1 MTLIGG
7 LGATALEANRF
18 LGKAIERKAMTNKG
32 LKRGMFAGAATLAAA
47 LVLSGCAADTS
58 STDSSSSGGS
68 SSGGSGDQVTI
79 RMVAA
84 QYTDAMQPY
93 YDDLVSRF
101 EADNPDV
108 NVEVEVVSWNDIDQ
122 KLKTMVQTG
131 DLPDIGNLNY
141 FSSFAADGLLYR
153 ADELVPADVLAD
165 MVPTFIENSKY
176 DGVAYAVPDLASAR
190 LFFYNQ
196 DILDQAGVSVDELA
210 TWDGLEAALKK
221 IKAAVPDVVPLA
233 LPLGPEE
240 AQAEFLIWAASND
253 GGVYDG
259 SDWTI
264 TSQKNVETLEFLC
277 SLVEQGLTN
286 PTPATFNRTDG
297 AFALFSEGKAA
308 MLNGAIFLPSVLADG
323 GSTINYGFTNFPTN
337 RADGK
342 SITLGVQDYFF
353 GFKKEG
359 NKDAVQRFMTFLFE
373 AENYAGFLEAAGG
386 FLPATVSA
394 GELLSSDPALAP
406 YIAVLPNAVFYPGS
420 EASWPAVQG
429 EIQQTIGLAVQSG
442 ADIMSVLE
450 NIASKAE

>member
-1 MTLIGG
+1 MI
-7 LGATALEANRF
+7 
-18 LGKAIERKAMTNKG
+18 NKG
-32 LKRGMFAGAATLAAA
+32 LKRGTLATAASLAAA
-47 LVLSGCAADTS
+47 LVLSGCATGGTT
-58 STDSSSSGGS
+58 TDSSDSGS
-68 SSGGSGDQVTI
+68 SSGGTAADPVTI
-79 RMVAA
+79 RVVAA
-84 QYTDAMQPY
+84 QYTDDMQGY

-101 EADNPDV
+101 EADNADI

-141 FSSFAADGLLYR
+141 FSSFAADGLLYT

-176 DGVAYAVPDLASAR
+176 EGTAFAVPDLASAR
-190 LFFYNQ
+190 LFFYNK
-196 DILDQAGVSVDELA
+196 DILAQAGVSVDELA

-240 AQAEFLIWAASND
+240 AQAEFMIWANSND
-253 GGVYDG
+253 GGVYANG
-259 SDWTI
+259 EWTI
-264 TSQKNVETLEFLC
+264 TDPKNVETMEFL
-277 SLVEQGLTN
+277 SGLVADGLTN
-286 PTPATFNRTDG
+286 PAPATFNRTDG
-297 AFALFSEGKAA
+297 AFALFAQGKAA
-308 MLNGAIFLPSVLADG
+308 MLNGAIFLPSVLADQ
-323 GSTINYGFTNFPTN
+323 GSTVNYGFTNFPTN

-353 GFKKEG
+353 GFKKDG
-359 NKDAVQRFMTFLFE
+359 NKDAVQRFMSFIFE
-373 AENYAGFLEAAGG
+373 PDNYAAFLEAAGG

-394 GELLSSDPALAP
+394 GEAMSSDEALAP

-429 EIQQTIGLAVQSG
+429 EMQQTIGLAVAPG
-442 ADIMSVLE
+442 ADILSVLE

>member
-1 MTLIGG
+1 MT
-7 LGATALEANRF
+7 
-18 LGKAIERKAMTNKG
+18 ERKAMINKG
-32 LKRGMFAGAATLAAA
+32 LKRGTLATAASLAAA
-47 LVLSGCAADTS
+47 LVLSGCATGGTT
-58 STDSSSSGGS
+58 TDSSDSGS
-68 SSGGSGDQVTI
+68 SSGGTAADPVTI
-79 RMVAA
+79 RVVAA
-84 QYTDAMQPY
+84 QYTDDMQGY

-101 EADNPDV
+101 EADNADI

-141 FSSFAADGLLYR
+141 FSSFAADGLLYS

-176 DGVAYAVPDLASAR
+176 EGTAFAVPDLASAR
-190 LFFYNQ
+190 LFFYNK
-196 DILDQAGVSVDELA
+196 DILAQAGVSVDELA

-240 AQAEFLIWAASND
+240 AQAEFMIWANSND
-253 GGVYDG
+253 GGVYANG
-259 SDWTI
+259 EWTI
-264 TSQKNVETLEFLC
+264 TDPKNVETMEFL
-277 SLVEQGLTN
+277 SGLVADGLTN
-286 PTPATFNRTDG
+286 PAPATFNRTDG
-297 AFALFSEGKAA
+297 AFALFAQGKAA
-308 MLNGAIFLPSVLADG
+308 MLNGAIFLPSVLADQ
-323 GSTINYGFTNFPTN
+323 GSTVNYGFTNFPTN

-353 GFKKEG
+353 GFKKDG
-359 NKDAVQRFMTFLFE
+359 NKDAVQRFMSFLFE
-373 AENYAGFLEAAGG
+373 PDNYSAFLEAAGG

-394 GELLSSDPALAP
+394 GEAMSSDEALAP

-429 EIQQTIGLAVQSG
+429 EMQQTIGLAVAPG
-442 ADIMSVLE
+442 ADILSVLE